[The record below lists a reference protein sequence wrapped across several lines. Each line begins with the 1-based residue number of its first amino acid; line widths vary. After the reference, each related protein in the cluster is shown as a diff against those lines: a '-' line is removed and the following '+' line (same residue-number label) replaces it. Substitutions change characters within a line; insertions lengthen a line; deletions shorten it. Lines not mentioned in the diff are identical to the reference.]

1 MNNKINLVKEFARHI
16 SYGLDRYTEKFS
28 PNLKE
33 IKLTPYQQFTASLF
47 LLEDYN
53 KLLLFWETGFGKT
66 IFCTYIIQNVFRIY
80 PQWRIFIF
88 VKSSLRNDPW
98 LKTINQ
104 FLPENIKF
112 YIDFIHYDHPNVLN
126 LLLLKLK
133 TVLPQE
139 RIFFIF
145 DESHDFIKK
154 LIPQDAGTMDRRLK
168 PLMEP
173 LVTNMNKGLNKV
185 LFMSATPIVDNHKEF
200 LYMTHFLR
208 NGKISLTQ
216 KLFNKDD
223 ELIEP
228 VLLKQ
233 ICLGLCSYQRRSEP
247 DVFKNVDISESV
259 AGKKIYFHDIYMSD
273 EQSSIYKTV
282 SLIELKSKARGF
294 RTMRKLVNTFAF
306 QEIKIKG
313 SVDEEQYENLI
324 KERFGAFE
332 TIMSNI
338 NFSNEFIEQIKYSTL
353 KLKEETS
360 LAKNLNCFSDE
371 PLSFNSNMQLVTR
384 KKESKELT
392 SLRLL
397 NSFSSKYIKTCQ
409 LVLQSRG
416 KCLIYQPFVSFEGV
430 KTLSLYLEKFNISF
444 IEYTQKT
451 RVNRSDLIKQFNR
464 IENKYGEEIKC
475 CVLSGAGSEGI
486 SMTNISDIIIMDI
499 PWSGSHLEQILG
511 RGIRLNS
518 HLDLPL
524 EERYVNIH
532 IPINRTSTT
541 PSFSIDEELLSL
553 LRSKEKKKLELVK
566 VLEES
571 SIESIYSRYPDI
583 QSIEI
588 PNFYPLINNSYNV
601 EQMRKTHVSVLKNL
615 VKIYISFDLDFKTIR
630 EAMLEDETNLVFENG
645 ENTSILALDENN
657 KTIFKVVKNV
667 LVYLVKPI

>member
-1 MNNKINLVKEFARHI
+1 MNNKINLVEEFAKHI
-16 SYGLDRYTEKFS
+16 SYGIDNYAEKFL

-33 IKLTPYQQFTASLF
+33 IKLTNYQQFTASLF
-47 LLEDYN
+47 LLEEYN

-66 IFCTYIIQNVFRIY
+66 IFCTYIIQNIFKIY

-88 VKSSLRNDPW
+88 VKSSLKNDPW
-98 LKTINQ
+98 LKTINH

-112 YIDFIHYDHPNVLN
+112 YIDFIHYDHPNILN
-126 LLLLKLK
+126 FLLLKLK

-154 LIPQDAGTMDRRLK
+154 LIPQDTGTIDRRLK

-173 LVTNMNKGLNKV
+173 VIKNINKGLNKV
-185 LFMSATPIVDNHKEF
+185 LFMSATPIVDNYKEF
-200 LYMTHFLR
+200 LYMCHFLR

-223 ELIEP
+223 ELLEP
-228 VLLKQ
+228 VLLKHV
-233 ICLGLCSYQRRSEP
+233 CLGLCSYQRRSEP
-247 DVFKNVDISESV
+247 DIFKNVDISESV
-259 AGKKIYFHDIYMSD
+259 AGKKIYFYDIYMSD
-273 EQSSIYKTV
+273 EQTNIYKTV

-306 QEIKIKG
+306 QELKIKG
-313 SVDEEQYENLI
+313 SVDEEEYEKLI
-324 KERFGAFE
+324 KERFGSFE
-332 TIMSNI
+332 MIMSTI
-338 NFSNEFIEQIKYSTL
+338 HFSNDFINEIKYSTL
-353 KLKEETS
+353 KLKEETG
-360 LAKNLNCFSDE
+360 LAKNLNCVFNE
-371 PLSFNSNMQLVTR
+371 PLSFNSNLQLK
-384 KKESKELT
+384 KKETPEL
-392 SLRLL
+392 SYLRLL

-451 RVNRSDLIKQFNR
+451 RTSRSDLVKKFNR
-464 IENKYGEEIKC
+464 VENKYGNEIKC

-518 HLDLPL
+518 HAELPL
-524 EERYVNIH
+524 EERYVNVH
-532 IPINRTSTT
+532 IPINHTSST
-541 PSFSIDEELLSL
+541 PSYSIDEELLSL

-566 VLEES
+566 ILENG
-571 SIESIYSRYPDI
+571 SIESIYNRYPDI
-583 QSIEI
+583 QSIET
-588 PNFYPLINNSYNV
+588 PNFYPLINVSYNV
-601 EQMRKTHVSVLKNL
+601 EEMRKTHATVSKNL
-615 VKIYISFDLDFKTIR
+615 IKIYISFDLSFNIIR
-630 EAMLEDETNLVFENG
+630 EAMLDDETELIFENG
-645 ENTSILALDENN
+645 ENTCMLAKNENG
-657 KTIFKVVKNV
+657 KKIFKIVKNV
-667 LVYLVKPI
+667 LVYLVKPL